1 MSEPVRSVNVVS
13 IATGICFV
21 AFGVLLLLQR
31 AGKID
36 MRQIVELW
44 PLVLVVVGGAVV
56 WQASRGGDM
65 RGSGACAGW
74 LFWVVVLGL
83 VFSHAYDRRSAA
95 TAAGD
100 NAVNMFAV
108 MSGDRRSPHDGTFSG
123 GTVTTVLG
131 GTHLDLTRAS
141 LAPGE
146 TAVVDVFTA
155 LGGTEIR
162 VPAHWRVDI
171 QTTTVA
177 GGVTDQR
184 AGGGE
189 TPDEARAAA
198 PDDTTVAASAANQP
212 RLVIQGMVFMAGVT
226 IK

>member
-1 MSEPVRSVNVVS
+1 MSEPTRSVNVVN

-21 AFGVLLLLQR
+21 AFGVLLLMQR
-31 AGKID
+31 AGTID
-36 MRQIVELW
+36 MRQVVELW

-83 VFSHAYDRRSAA
+83 VFSHAYDRRAEA
-95 TAAGD
+95 EAGAGEG
-100 NAVNMFAV
+100 AVNTFAV
-108 MSGDRRSPHDGTFSG
+108 MSGDRRAPVAGEFSG
-123 GTVTTVLG
+123 GTITTVLG
-131 GTHLDLTRAS
+131 GAHLDLRGAA

-155 LGGTEIR
+155 LGGVEIR
-162 VPAHWRVDI
+162 VPSHWQVLI

-177 GGVTDQR
+177 GGITDQR
-184 AGGGE
+184 ARGE
-189 TPDEARAAA
+189 ENPDEAGAAA
-198 PDDTTVAASAANQP
+198 PDALSAAAQP
-212 RLVIQGMVFMAGVT
+212 RLVIQGIVFMGGVT

>member
-1 MSEPVRSVNVVS
+1 MSEPTRSVNVVN

-21 AFGVLLLLQR
+21 AFGVLLLMQR
-31 AGKID
+31 AGTID
-36 MRQIVELW
+36 MRQVVELW
-44 PLVLVVVGGAVV
+44 PLVLVIVGGAVV

-83 VFSHAYDRRSAA
+83 VFSHAYDRRAEA
-95 TAAGD
+95 EAGAGEGAI
-100 NAVNMFAV
+100 NAFAV
-108 MSGDRRSPHDGTFSG
+108 MSGDRRAPVEGAFTG
-123 GTVTTVLG
+123 GTITTVLG
-131 GTHLDLTRAS
+131 GAHLDLRGAA
-141 LAPGE
+141 LAPGQ
-146 TAVVDVFTA
+146 TAVVDLFTA

-162 VPAHWRVDI
+162 VPSHWLVEI

-184 AGGGE
+184 GRGGE
-189 TPDEARAAA
+189 NPDETGAAA
-198 PDDTTVAASAANQP
+198 PDDPPAAAQP
-212 RLVIQGMVFMAGVT
+212 RLVIQGVVLMGGVT

>member
-1 MSEPVRSVNVVS
+1 MSEPTRSINVVS
-13 IATGICFV
+13 IATGVCCV
-21 AFGVLLLLQR
+21 AFGVLLLMQR
-31 AGKID
+31 AGTIE

-74 LFWVVVLGL
+74 LAWVVVLGL

-95 TAAGD
+95 TAAG
-100 NAVNMFAV
+100 NAGAINTFAV
-108 MSGDRRSPHDGTFSG
+108 MSGDRRAPVDGAFSG

-162 VPAHWRVDI
+162 IPPHWRVDI

-184 AGGGE
+184 ARGGD
-189 TPDEARAAA
+189 TR
-198 PDDTTVAASAANQP
+198 DDDGATTASAADQP
-212 RLVIQGMVFMAGVT
+212 RLVIQGVVFMAGVT